1 VILVAVGT
9 FVHGFDALVVAA
21 DVAACQLGVAGF
33 AQIGHSAVLPRY
45 LTWERFL
52 PPQAM
57 AERIAASAIV
67 VCHGGIGLLGEAMRA
82 GKPIVAVPR
91 RGQPT
96 RASPAGDQTALV
108 RRLAERH
115 PIRVCEQ
122 PHALPRV
129 LGELVAAGLRPCRYD
144 LGSDIPA
151 VLARY
156 LATGDAQ
163 SLPARSS

>member
-9 FVHGFDALVVAA
+9 FVQGFDALVVAA
-21 DVAACQLGVAGF
+21 DIAACQLGLTGF
-33 AQIGHSAVLPRY
+33 AQIGHSAVLPRH

-52 PPQAM
+52 SPPAM
-57 AERIAASAIV
+57 AEHIAASAVV

-122 PHALPRV
+122 AHALPRV
-129 LGELVAAGLRPCRYD
+129 LGELVATGLRPCRYD

>member
-21 DVAACQLGVAGF
+21 DIAACQLGLPGF
-33 AQIGHSAVLPRY
+33 AQVGHSAVLPRH
-45 LTWERFL
+45 LAWERFL
-52 PPQAM
+52 PPQVM
-57 AERIAASAIV
+57 AERIAASAVV
-67 VCHGGIGLLGEAMRA
+67 VCHGGMGLLGEAMRA

-96 RASPAGDQTALV
+96 RASPAGDQAALV

-151 VLARY
+151 VLARF
-156 LATGDAQ
+156 LARGAPH
-163 SLPARSS
+163 SRPARSS

>member
-1 VILVAVGT
+1 MILVAVGT

-21 DVAACQLGVAGF
+21 DIAACQLGLPGF
-33 AQIGHSAVLPRY
+33 AQIGNSAAVPRH
-45 LTWERFL
+45 LAWERFL
-52 PPQAM
+52 PLQAM
-57 AERIAASAIV
+57 AERVAASAVV

-96 RASPAGDQTALV
+96 PASPAGDQTALV

-156 LATGDAQ
+156 LAAGAAQ